1 MADEFPPPIPYVRG
15 RRIKLSLPRRF
26 VGDILHFAK
35 KVPTIP
41 MQRRM
46 QLADVISARA
56 ASPKRISWCAIFL
69 KAYSIVSAERPEL
82 RRAYLSFPWARLY
95 EHPVNVA
102 SFSLE
107 RDYRGEEAVFFARI
121 QEPEKLS
128 LAELDAFVRYH
139 KNEPIESIPSYRQ
152 ALLVSRLPKLLRRF
166 IWWLGLETEGPQRA
180 RYFGTFAISV
190 VASLGAAGL
199 HLLSPLTTALNY
211 GTFDEQGN
219 LDVRLVYD
227 HRVMDGATVAR
238 AMAALE
244 EVLRGEITDE
254 LLELANSSRSR
265 VA

>member
-1 MADEFPPPIPYVRG
+1 MTDDFPPPIPYLHG
-15 RRIKLSLPRRF
+15 HRIKLSLPRRF
-26 VGDILHFAK
+26 VCDILHFAK

-56 ASPKRISWCAIFL
+56 ASSHRISWCAIFL
-69 KAYSIVSAERPEL
+69 KAYSIVAAERPEL

-107 RDYRGEEAVFFARI
+107 RNYKGEEAVFFARI

-139 KNEPIESIPSYRQ
+139 KHEPIESIPSFRQ
-152 ALLVSRLPKLLRRF
+152 ALLISRLPKLVRRF
-166 IWWLGLETEGPQRA
+166 LWWLGLETEGPQRA
-180 RYFGTFAISV
+180 RYFGTFGISV

-219 LDVRLVYD
+219 LDVRLTYD

-244 EVLRGEITDE
+244 DVLRGEIADE
-254 LLELANSSRSR
+254 LMSHARSATR
-265 VA
+265 AA